1 MKKLFCVILSAI
13 ILSTT
18 MFAVSAADVSASVS
32 ATPDEAQEQ
41 TTEGYCD
48 GFYYTVLD
56 DGTVQITEYNGDETD
71 LVIPNYL
78 NGFPVK
84 RIIGLSSY
92 ECNIKN
98 IYLPDYLTYI
108 SIDAFFH
115 CDNLENIFSSENNK
129 SFFSIDGVLYCGDG
143 FFNPIYLSYYPAKNK
158 NTNLV
163 VIDGTYG
170 IAHAAFHSAIK
181 LKSITLPKSISR
193 LNNTNND
200 DSNAFYGC
208 DSLENISVDSKNAYY
223 TSENGVLYNKN
234 KTELLSYPKAK
245 TNEDFIVPECVEK
258 IGSQSFAGNNFLKNL
273 SLSSNC
279 KVLQDSAFGKCSQ
292 LENVNFN
299 DSLQEIDSSVFAG
312 CKSLKKVHLPN
323 SVTKLGSVSFLGCES
338 LKAANIPQNAE
349 LGYGLFSSCIN
360 LTDVIISEG
369 IKELPECFTDCTS
382 LKSVVLPNSLET
394 LSRTFYNCKSLSE
407 INLPENLQTIE
418 AFSFYNCNSLTKIII
433 PKSVITI
440 GEYAFADCYNL
451 EELSMS
457 DSVSKIEQSTFQEC
471 RSLVEISIPDRVTVI
486 GERAFWFC
494 DNLKTIALGKGVSE
508 LGDNFV
514 DQCSNLENVFV
525 NDENEHYV
533 DDNGILFSKDSGE
546 LLVYPRANKSTTLTV
561 PDGITAFPDIENH
574 TLAEINIPASVTQI
588 GNINEKLLKNI
599 NVSPDNPH
607 FYSINGI
614 LFSKDTNEMLCYPP
628 KNETTELTIPEGIV
642 TTCKISSDY
651 LKSLYIPSSIT
662 ALGNINCINL
672 ENINVCKTHQT
683 FCSIDGVLY
692 NKQGTKLLYLPCAL
706 PLTDFIIPNSV
717 TSIVWTLNPTK
728 TIKNI
733 TINKN
738 CNEIQLIGSSSSGT
752 GSLENI
758 YVEEGNQKYFSQNGI
773 LLEKGLQ
780 NFQDSVK
787 IYPQNNKSKSF
798 YFPNN
803 TKIIQL
809 PQRNLKYLEDVYIP
823 ASADK
828 MLWQSFSWCLNLKN
842 NYVDKDNSEFCDID
856 GVMYNKDKT
865 TLLKYTSGR
874 EATSF
879 VVPDTVTTI
888 SSTAFN
894 QNYNLKSIS
903 FPDSIINFDSIFWYC
918 NNLTNFT
925 FSKHLKNIKWI
936 HSIGYGFVGGM
947 GHGGNSN
954 TPLDN
959 VVIRGYTNSPAE
971 TYAKENGFTFIS
983 LGTINKL
990 GDSNS
995 DNKVDIT
1002 DATNIQLYLAEYEID
1017 FSENEDIASDTN
1029 GDGYITISDVTEI
1042 QRFLAELPSAMS
1054 KS

>member
-1 MKKLFCVILSAI
+1 M
-13 ILSTT
+13 LSTT
-18 MFAVSAADVSASVS
+18 VFAVSAADVSTSVS

-163 VIDGTYG
+163 VIEGTYG
-170 IAHAAFHSAIK
+170 IAHAAFRSAIK
-181 LKSITLPKSISR
+181 LKSITLPKSISH
-193 LNNTNND
+193 LISTNND

-245 TNEDFIVPECVEK
+245 TNADFIVPECVEK

-279 KVLQDSAFGKCSQ
+279 KVLQDSAFGNCSQ

-360 LTDVIISEG
+360 LTDVTISEG

-451 EELSMS
+451 EEFSMS
-457 DSVSKIEQSTFQEC
+457 DGVSKIEQSTFQEC
-471 RSLVEISIPDRVTVI
+471 RSLTEISIPDSVTVI

-494 DNLKTIALGKGVSE
+494 DNLKTITLGKEVSE
-508 LGDNFV
+508 LGENFV
-514 DQCSNLENVFV
+514 DQYSSNLENIFV

-533 DDNGILFSKDSGE
+533 DDNGILFSKESGE
-546 LLVYPRANKSTTLTV
+546 LLIYPIANKSTVLNV
-561 PDGITAFPDIENH
+561 PDGISTLPDIENH

-628 KNETTELTIPEGIV
+628 KNETTELTIPDGVDKMCAIN
-642 TTCKISSDY
+642 SDY
-651 LKSLYIPSSIT
+651 LKTLNIPSSVSEI
-662 ALGNINCINL
+662 GNISCNAL
-672 ENINVCKTHQT
+672 ENINVSADNQT
-683 FCSIDGVLY
+683 YCSIDGVLY
-692 NKQGTKLLYLPCAL
+692 NKSIAEMLCF
-706 PLTDFIIPNSV
+706 PLASKITDYHIPNSV
-717 TSIVWTLNPTK
+717 AELKGYFENAK
-728 TIKNI
+728 HLKNI
-733 TINKN
+733 YVPQSVTEFGHYTFTIHGD
-738 CNEIQLIGSSSSGT
+738 CI
-752 GSLENI
+752 ENI
-758 YVEEGNQKYFSQNGI
+758 YVENGNLNYYSENGI
-773 LLEKGLQ
+773 LYYKSNG
-780 NFQDSVK
+780 FVAA
-787 IYPQNNKSKSF
+787 YPENNKTTDFHIPEGVTYAYSW
-798 YFPNN
+798 YFLRDCHYVENVYV
-803 TKIIQL
+803 
-809 PQRNLKYLEDVYIP
+809 PQTAKFNYSTMQYCD
-823 ASADK
+823 
-828 MLWQSFSWCLNLKN
+828 NLKN
-842 NYVDKDNSEFCDID
+842 VFVDENNSLYCDID
-856 GVMYNKDKT
+856 GVMYSKDKT
-865 TLLKYTSGR
+865 KLLLYPRGR
-874 EATSF
+874 NPS
-879 VVPDTVTTI
+879 
-888 SSTAFN
+888 
-894 QNYNLKSIS
+894 SIS
-903 FPDSIINFDSIFWYC
+903 FPATVREIDGCAFYKC
-918 NNLTNFT
+918 NDLTTVVLPERMVRVYGSAFFQCENLRDIT
-925 FSKHLKNIKWI
+925 FPKGIKQI
-936 HSIGYGFVGGM
+936 YGIGYQIGG
-947 GHGGNSN
+947 GPGAGGWIIGDI
-954 TPLDN
+954 DN

-1002 DATNIQLYLAEYEID
+1002 DATNIQRYLAEYEID